1 MGRPATK
8 RRLRALSQGR
18 YSRKSWHAV
27 KAHHRNMYHRDF
39 GSMRECHERLM
50 RESDPE
56 RRAFE
61 RDIIRYY
68 LVACREDRSGRHF
81 PKLP

>member
-1 MGRPATK
+1 MGCPATK
-8 RRLRALSQGR
+8 RRLRVFRRKR
-18 YSRKSWHAV
+18 YPGQHWIKMT
-27 KAHHRNMYHRDF
+27 AHDRDLYHRDF

-50 RESDPE
+50 REHNQD
-56 RRAFE
+56 RRRFE

-68 LVACREDRSGRHF
+68 LVACRKDRAGKRF